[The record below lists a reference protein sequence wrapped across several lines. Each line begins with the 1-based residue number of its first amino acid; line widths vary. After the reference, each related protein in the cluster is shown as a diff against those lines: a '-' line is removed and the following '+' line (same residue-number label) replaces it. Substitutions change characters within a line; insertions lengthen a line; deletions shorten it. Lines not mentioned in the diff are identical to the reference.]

1 MNMKSLIVIYLNERY
16 ASKACMEIANYTGDY
31 RLEFSNDFDCDK
43 PFKERMKNAENYD
56 FAAIVGDEEFK
67 NDSVT
72 LKNMVSGEQKLVKY
86 WEIYDNLK

>member
-1 MNMKSLIVIYLNERY
+1 MDMRKLIVIYL
-16 ASKACMEIANYTGDY
+16 SKGCANKAQREIVNYTGDY
-31 RLEFSNDFDCDK
+31 RLEFSNDFDYNK
-43 PFKERMKNAENYD
+43 PFKDRMKNARNYD

>member
-1 MNMKSLIVIYLNERY
+1 MRNLIVIYLNKEY
-16 ASKACMEIANYTGDY
+16 ADKAYMKIANYTGDY
-31 RLEFSNDFDCDK
+31 RLEFSNDFDYDK
-43 PFKERMKNAENYD
+43 PFKSRMKNAENYD

-72 LKNMVSGEQKLVKY
+72 LKNMVSGKQKLVKY

>member
-1 MNMKSLIVIYLNERY
+1 MKNLIVIHLNKEY
-16 ASKACMEIANYTGDY
+16 AEKAYMEIANYIGDY
-31 RLEFSNDFDCDK
+31 CLEFSNDFDYDK
-43 PFKERMKNAENYD
+43 PFESRMKNAENYD

-72 LKNMVSGEQKLVKY
+72 LKNMVSGEQKLIKY